1 MNSPMVVVGG
11 AVRAQRR
18 DIVAATGDK
27 MAFTNRTCDESG
39 VWAGRC
45 GHGQV
50 VVTKGE
56 RFPEC
61 AGCRRGIDWHLV
73 GSVGDALRHNAKPS
87 YADSADEGWWP
98 GKDSSTVPT
107 SY

>member
-1 MNSPMVVVGG
+1 M
-11 AVRAQRR
+11 
-18 DIVAATGDK
+18 T
-27 MAFTNRTCDESG
+27 FTNRTCDESG

-56 RFPEC
+56 RFPDC

-73 GSVGDALRHNAKPS
+73 GPVGAAPRKDTRQA
-87 YADSADEGWWP
+87 YAASADEGWWP
-98 GKDSSTVPT
+98 GKAADTHP
-107 SY
+107 